1 MTDGKRDAREDN
13 ALRSAGIG
21 THAEGAGRDE
31 RHAAHPD
38 DATSPEHGA
47 AERVEEAARKAE
59 AEVKEGL
66 AKAVEF
72 ERADI
77 AETRQEWHDQ
87 LHNDKEQLAA
97 DVARDKEKLHE
108 AIDEVRHPE
117 QLAEAAEAKI
127 AHAADEVR
135 EAARAVEHPSEI
147 VADAKRAVA
156 EKKAALDETTATI
169 AAEFTSPADKK
180 RLPVVLRVFGVLLI
194 VGAGA
199 SLPGIAKVVYRTA
212 ELFRSGAMGGEGTS
226 TIVVTFVHLAV
237 LVALAVALIVFGVR
251 LIRNQ
256 RRWAALLSYVLY
268 VLIIAGGLCSI
279 MLSGIS
285 VDLVFYLVALV
296 VTIALQ
302 SYLDPTLLEER
313 RAHRKAREAE
323 EHKEGEAGTLGRD
336 PSGKGYIAL
345 NFFNLFWIF
354 VVASILGLFMEEIV
368 HFLFVVPGQWQDR
381 AGLLFGPFSPIY
393 GCGAVLMTLFLNR
406 FHKSNWLIIFLV
418 AAVIGGGFEALTSL
432 FMQYAFGAVAW
443 DYSNMPGSLFG
454 GRTCLPFMACWG
466 LLGVVWIKL
475 LLPFMLR
482 LVNFIPWNWRY
493 VLTAVAACFML
504 VDAVMTLQ
512 ALDCWYMRLSGDK
525 VDTPIQQFYDHEF
538 GDTYM
543 ADRFQSMTIHPA
555 DAVRGK

>member
-1 MTDGKRDAREDN
+1 MTHREKHTPKSIEPTPE
-13 ALRSAGIG
+13 ATGHAA
-21 THAEGAGRDE
+21 AEGPLGKAE
-31 RHAAHPD
+31 HLAKEAAD
-38 DATSPEHGA
+38 K
-47 AERVEEAARKAE
+47 VEE
-59 AEVKEGL
+59 GL
-66 AKAVEF
+66 KDAVEF
-72 ERADI
+72 ERADL

-87 LHNDKEQLAA
+87 LHNDAAELKA
-97 DVARDKEKLHE
+97 DVARDNEKLHE
-108 AIDEVRHPE
+108 AVDEVRHPE
-117 QLAEAAEAKI
+117 QIAEAVEAKLEHT
-127 AHAADEVR
+127 AEEAVAAVH
-135 EAARAVEHPSEI
+135 AVEHPSEI
-147 VADAKRAVA
+147 VADVTRGIAD
-156 EKKAALDETTATI
+156 KKQAFDETTATI
-169 AAEFTSPADKK
+169 AAEFTSPVDKK
-180 RLPVVLRVFGVLLI
+180 RLPVVLRIFGVLLI
-194 VGAGA
+194 VGSGA
-199 SLPGIAKVVYRTA
+199 ALPGIAKSIYQAVTMFA
-212 ELFRSGAMGGEGTS
+212 SGGMHGEGTS

-237 LVALAVALIVFGVR
+237 LVALAITFIVFGVR
-251 LIRNQ
+251 MFQNK
-256 RRWAALLSYVLY
+256 RRWAALISYGLY
-268 VLIIAGGLCSI
+268 VLIILGGLCSI
-279 MLSGIS
+279 MLEGMSI
-285 VDLVFYLVALV
+285 DLVFYLVVLI

-302 SYLDPTLLEER
+302 SYLDPSLLEER
-313 RAHRKAREAE
+313 RRHRQEREAE

-336 PSGKGYIAL
+336 PSGKGYITL

-393 GCGAVLMTLFLNR
+393 GCGAVLMTIFLNR
-406 FHKSNWLIIFLV
+406 SHKRNFVIIFLV
-418 AAVIGGGFEALTSL
+418 AAVIGGAFEALTSL

-493 VLTAVAACFML
+493 VLTTVAACFIL

-512 ALDCWYMRLSGDK
+512 SLDCWYERLSGDP

-538 GDTYM
+538 NDTYM